1 MIISKLL
8 PRKKSQAHETLPGV
22 DENNIISGVNKM
34 LPLFSCGLFT
44 IMDNWDVVDNSCYSQ
59 DGVHLSV
66 KGNRLLAENIR
77 SKVLAMD
84 ISSSKTTSTLP
95 EAAKYYRDLLHS
107 YHVSPALSGVDSMYR
122 NHICHQLELSRTIL
136 GHAAI

>member
-84 ISSSKTTSTLP
+84 ISSSKTTSTL
-95 EAAKYYRDLLHS
+95 S
-107 YHVSPALSGVDSMYR
+107 
-122 NHICHQLELSRTIL
+122 
-136 GHAAI
+136 